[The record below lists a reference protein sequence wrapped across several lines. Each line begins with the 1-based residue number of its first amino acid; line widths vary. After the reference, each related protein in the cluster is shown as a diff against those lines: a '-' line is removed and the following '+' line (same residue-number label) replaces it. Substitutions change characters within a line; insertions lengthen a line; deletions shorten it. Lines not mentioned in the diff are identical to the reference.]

1 MSISYWKGPATF
13 PGLYPVEGSWY
24 HFSTISNISVITSPT
39 LSLSS
44 KPKYS
49 FSSLKDGGGWRRDLY
64 FFSPIFFPQP
74 VLSVPNKR

>member
-1 MSISYWKGPATF
+1 MGISYWKGPATF

-24 HFSTISNISVITSPT
+24 HFSMINSISGIISPT

-49 FSSLKDGGGWRRDLY
+49 FPSLKDGGGWRRNLY
-64 FFSPIFFPQP
+64 FFLPNIFSSTSPFCSQ
-74 VLSVPNKR
+74 